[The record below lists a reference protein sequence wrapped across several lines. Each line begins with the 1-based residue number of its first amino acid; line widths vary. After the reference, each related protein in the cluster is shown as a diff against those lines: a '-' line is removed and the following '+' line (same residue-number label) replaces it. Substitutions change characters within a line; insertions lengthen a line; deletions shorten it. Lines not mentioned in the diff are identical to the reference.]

1 MMGQESSNYA
11 LTQGADPFQTQQQW
25 NRTVFQHQPMMEED
39 GWRLEELSLHLQ
51 TVVETPAHTQREKEG
66 TERGGGRGRK
76 GGRGLISNEYIR
88 HIACRNTCSS
98 C

>member
-25 NRTVFQHQPMMEED
+25 NRTVFQHQPVMEED

-51 TVVETPAHTQREKEG
+51 TVVETPAHTH
-66 TERGGGRGRK
+66 TEREGRDGERGRK
-76 GGRGLISNEYIR
+76 REEGRERID
-88 HIACRNTCSS
+88 
-98 C
+98 